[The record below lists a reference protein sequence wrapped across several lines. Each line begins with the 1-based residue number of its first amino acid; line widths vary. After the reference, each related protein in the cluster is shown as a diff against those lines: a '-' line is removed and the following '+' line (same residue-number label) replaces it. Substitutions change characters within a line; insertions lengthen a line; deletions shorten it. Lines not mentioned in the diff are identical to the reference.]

1 MPSPVTF
8 TEADLRRWQEQ
19 GLITQEQLE
28 AILAAERERQGERP
42 AAEVEQGLNLVTIFY
57 YVGVSLALVAL
68 GVFAGIN
75 WEDIS
80 RWGRVVITIAAMVGI
95 GGAGLYIN
103 RRTPYVRGG
112 GILVTVAAAIIPLVL
127 FSLGDAVVGREN
139 EAFIDED
146 QLGGATGLQAI
157 SLFLMTAALVRTR
170 IAMVSLAVAGQLIAM
185 TATGAIWWLG
195 EDDIGIE
202 MAWIMVG
209 VGATLLIAG
218 GILRWRVPGEY
229 GFWFNFPGHITFLYA
244 FTWASFEPWGV
255 GYATLYVIVYAA
267 ILLLSVPLRDRLYA
281 AAGVIGI
288 YIFVIRL
295 IVDAFQGS
303 PFLPL
308 GLALVGFSMVALAIG
323 YQQLRHRYPAVRAI
337 L

>member
-1 MPSPVTF
+1 MPPPITF

-28 AILAAERERQGERP
+28 AILAAERERQAERP
-42 AAEVEQGLNLVTIFY
+42 AAEVEQGLNLVTILY

-68 GVFAGIN
+68 GVFAGTN
-75 WEDIS
+75 WEDIP
-80 RWGRVVITIAAMVGI
+80 RWGRVAITIAAMIGI

-112 GILVTVAAAIIPLVL
+112 GILVTVSATLIPLVL
-127 FSLGDAVVGREN
+127 FSLGDAVAGRES
-139 EAFIDED
+139 ETFIDD
-146 QLGGATGLQAI
+146 DHLGRAVGLQAI
-157 SLFLMTAALVRTR
+157 SLALITVSLIRTR
-170 IAMVSLAVAGQLIAM
+170 IAMVSLAVAGQVIAL
-185 TATGAIWWLG
+185 AGTGAAWWLG
-195 EDDIGIE
+195 TDDGGIE
-202 MAWIMVG
+202 IAWVMA
-209 VGATLLIAG
+209 GAGAALLIVG

-229 GFWFNFPGHITFLYA
+229 GFWFNLPGHITFLYA

-255 GYATLYVIVYAA
+255 GYATLYVAVYAA
-267 ILLLSVPLRDRLYA
+267 MLLLSVPLRDRLYA
-281 AAGVIGI
+281 AAGAIGI
-288 YIFVIRL
+288 YIFITRL
-295 IVDAFQGS
+295 IVDAFEGS

-308 GLALVGFSMVALAIG
+308 GLALVGLSMVGLAIG